1 MKFTM
6 DQMQTNASPEKS
18 RRDRVVRAPEPEPYE
33 DETVLEE
40 EPADTYG
47 PEPEAPKPMPKWKMG
62 LLAAVLLVGFLLVFM
77 NLKGMIN
84 RSRMDGTNPPAQTE
98 TVPVTEASEVPTTGE
113 VTKEN
118 EQESGAKA
126 PASDIESLSAAV
138 IQAQNEKEL
147 VEQELRNAK
156 ELLEASTAREA
167 ELRSELAAY
176 RPEEGL

>member
-1 MKFTM
+1 
-6 DQMQTNASPEKS
+6 
-18 RRDRVVRAPEPEPYE
+18 
-33 DETVLEE
+33 
-40 EPADTYG
+40 
-47 PEPEAPKPMPKWKMG
+47 MPKWKMG

-98 TVPVTEASEVPTTGE
+98 TIPTTGE

>member
-6 DQMQTNASPEKS
+6 DQMQTNASPEKP
-18 RRDRVVRAPEPEPYE
+18 RRDRVVRVRGPEPEPYE

-98 TVPVTEASEVPTTGE
+98 TVPVTGE

>member
-6 DQMQTNASPEKS
+6 DQMQTNASPEKP
-18 RRDRVVRAPEPEPYE
+18 RRDRVVRVRGPEPEPYE

-98 TVPVTEASEVPTTGE
+98 TIPTPGE

>member
-6 DQMQTNASPEKS
+6 DQMQTNASPEKP
-18 RRDRVVRAPEPEPYE
+18 RRDRVVRVRGPEPEPYE

-98 TVPVTEASEVPTTGE
+98 TIPTTGE